1 MGNVRRILFTIMSLL
16 FVLVGCESDSSMK
29 SESEKIQI
37 ITTLFPQYDF
47 ARVIAGDKA
56 DVTLLLPPGMEAHSY
71 EPTPAD
77 MIKINKADLF
87 IYTGESMEQW
97 AHTMIE
103 SIDSDS
109 VYVLDVSNDV
119 SFLAP

>member
-29 SESEKIQI
+29 SESEKLQI

-56 DVTLLLPPGMEAHSY
+56 DVTLLLPPRNGS
-71 EPTPAD
+71 P
-77 MIKINKADLF
+77 
-87 IYTGESMEQW
+87 
-97 AHTMIE
+97 
-103 SIDSDS
+103 
-109 VYVLDVSNDV
+109 
-119 SFLAP
+119 FL

>member
-29 SESEKIQI
+29 SESEKLQI

-71 EPTPAD
+71 EPQRQQ
-77 MIKINKADLF
+77 I
-87 IYTGESMEQW
+87 
-97 AHTMIE
+97 
-103 SIDSDS
+103 
-109 VYVLDVSNDV
+109 
-119 SFLAP
+119 

>member
-56 DVTLLLPPGMEAHSY
+56 DVTLLLPPEWKPILMNQRQQ
-71 EPTPAD
+71 
-77 MIKINKADLF
+77 I
-87 IYTGESMEQW
+87 
-97 AHTMIE
+97 
-103 SIDSDS
+103 
-109 VYVLDVSNDV
+109 
-119 SFLAP
+119 